1 MAKLNREQLEQ
12 MVNGL
17 KLVMTKVKQ
26 SSVEK
31 YNMRMYSECI
41 IGTTFKDTYSNIPC
55 VNFKRAFSQTFGYI
69 VSVNSQYDEKT
80 LSTLQLELRNIF
92 YPEMYLD
99 YNLSKDD
106 WLKVAKKLLKRLEKK
121 LASRS

>member
-1 MAKLNREQLEQ
+1 MAKLNKEHLKQ
-12 MVNGL
+12 MVDGL
-17 KLVMTKVKQ
+17 KLVINKVKK

-31 YNMRMYSECI
+31 YNMRMYSECV
-41 IGTTFKDTYSNIPC
+41 IGKTFKDRYSNIPC

-69 VSVNSQYDEKT
+69 VSVNSQHDEKT

-99 YNLSKDD
+99 YNLSKDE